1 MLTADEAADAAARH
15 GLSIADAASLRQ
27 LADTPAEADALAA
40 RFATADDPVRAWSRA
55 LFADPE
61 QSTPLPAPAPA
72 PTPGAVPREGT
83 NAQPAETGERALRSF
98 VRALFR

>member
-27 LADTPAEADALAA
+27 LADTPDEADALAA
-40 RFATADDPVRAWSRA
+40 RFADGADPVRAWSRA
-55 LFADPE
+55 LFRDAEAPA
-61 QSTPLPAPAPA
+61 PVPAPAPA
-72 PTPGAVPREGT
+72 PTPGAVPREGA